1 MMSLPV
7 ESGRVLSRAG
17 ELPRE
22 HLPQGFSQRLQFL
35 SHNPV
40 MVSVSPRR
48 LGSQA
53 ARHLWLRPNSLAG
66 GQGTQR
72 RQCCATTLIGPQSFE
87 RMRSVTHTPVLS
99 LLFTLSF
106 IFSPRFS
113 DYPQPQL
120 KNSMGALLP
129 CRRQLLRDPTQQR
142 LWGFLERLSFLKP
155 LHFPSTSEVTTESP
169 QGLALEAGP
178 PGFQLLGPWVHHLI
192 PRNLFPCL

>member
-1 MMSLPV
+1 MSLPV

-106 IFSPRFS
+106 IFPPVSVIIHS
-113 DYPQPQL
+113 H
-120 KNSMGALLP
+120 NSRIPWEHYCPAEDSFCVTPPSRGFGA
-129 CRRQLLRDPTQQR
+129 
-142 LWGFLERLSFLKP
+142 F
-155 LHFPSTSEVTTESP
+155 
-169 QGLALEAGP
+169 
-178 PGFQLLGPWVHHLI
+178 
-192 PRNLFPCL
+192 